1 MVDDLQQ
8 SWRITKING
17 EYINT
22 WLNDIAIWR
31 DSLISQRDQ
40 LPVMNG
46 SFSSPFDGLCN
57 HGNIEPIG

>member
-8 SWRITKING
+8 SWRITEING

-40 LPVMNG
+40 LPVVNG
-46 SFSSPFDGLCN
+46 SFSSPFGSLCN
-57 HGNIEPIG
+57 HGNVEPVG